1 MSQRRVV
8 ITGLGVLTPVGKGA
22 AAFWDG
28 LVQGKSGVRQIRTFD
43 TTGLPIR
50 FAGEIDAF
58 EAKGYIDKKE
68 RKNLRVMARPIQL
81 AVAAA
86 QLALDDGKVDKSKL
100 DPARFGVE
108 FGAGLI
114 ASELPELGPA
124 SQLSANGAP
133 AHVDMARWGEQGLPA
148 ITPLWMLKYLPN
160 MHACHVSVMHNAQGP
175 NNTITESDVAPL
187 LALAEAARI
196 LRRDQADIFLVGG
209 TDSKINP
216 LSMVRQNLFKHLSK
230 RQDAPEKACRPFEKN
245 RDGLVVGEGV
255 GVLCVE
261 ELGHAQRRGAPI
273 LAELVGVGAAFDRGL
288 TGRGFARAIRAALQ
302 QAGVKP
308 DEVDH
313 VNAHGLGSPTDDV
326 WEAKG
331 IHEVFGDTMPVWA
344 VKSYTGSMGAGGPL
358 PELAASL
365 LALKHRTLPGT
376 LNYDEPDPACPIGV
390 QRQSRPTTKP
400 YVLKVS
406 YTELGQCA
414 AVLCRTWDGPA

>member
-1 MSQRRVV
+1 MSARRVV
-8 ITGLGVLTPVGKGA
+8 ITGLGVLTPIGKGA

-28 LVQGKSGVRQIRTFD
+28 LAHGKSGVRLIQSFD
-43 TTGLPIR
+43 TTGLPVR
-50 FAGEIDAF
+50 FAGEIDDF
-58 EAKGYIDKKE
+58 DAKNYIDKKE

-86 QLALDDGKVDKSKL
+86 QLALDEGKVDKSKL
-100 DPARFGVE
+100 DPTRFGVE

-124 SQLSANGAP
+124 SQLSANGQP
-133 AHVDMARWGEQGLPA
+133 ALVDMARWGEQGLPA

-187 LALAEAARI
+187 LALGEAVRI

-216 LSMVRQNLFKHLSK
+216 LSMMRQNLFKHLSQ
-230 RQDAPEKACRPFEKN
+230 RHAPDKACRPFEKN
-245 RDGLVVGEGV
+245 RDGIVAGEGA

-261 ELGHAQRRGAPI
+261 DLHHAQRRGAPI
-273 LAELVGVGAAFDRGL
+273 VAELVGFGAAFDHGR
-288 TGRGFARAIRAALQ
+288 TGRGLARAIRTALQ
-302 QAGVKP
+302 QAGVQP
-308 DEVDH
+308 DDVDH
-313 VNAHGLGSPTDDV
+313 VNAHALGSPTTDV
-326 WEAKG
+326 WEAQG
-331 IHEVFGDTMPVWA
+331 IHEVFGQSTPVWA

-358 PELAASL
+358 AELSASL
-365 LALKHRTLPGT
+365 LALQHGSLPAT
-376 LNYDEPDPACPIGV
+376 LNYDEPDPACRVAV
-390 QRQSRPTTKP
+390 QRQARPTTKP

-414 AVLCRTWDGPA
+414 AVLCRKWD